1 MNISRREFLRT
12 AGIVLA
18 SLGIVPA
25 SCQSRGPQ
33 ATGSTAGGSS
43 SGIALEEGVFG
54 KDATAATVKANAAVL
69 KKLPFNIKDDYELA
83 QRGYITS
90 LTDGTVMRD
99 DGLGYAWN
107 LNDYVFLSQEN
118 APATVNPSL
127 WRQGQINLNNGLFK
141 VVDRVYQV
149 RGLDLA
155 NMTILEGD
163 TGLILIDPLSNQE
176 TARAALQLYWQQF
189 GQRPVVAVIYTHTHA
204 DHWGGVK
211 GVVSLEEVK
220 AGNVQ
225 VLAPEHFLEKAMSE
239 NAYAGVAMSRR
250 ADYSY
255 GRMLPCGERGQMDA
269 GLGKAVS
276 KGRISLIP
284 PTDSITRTGETR
296 RIDGVEIVFQ
306 MTPESEAPA
315 EMTMFYPQF
324 KVFNSAEIA
333 CMTMH
338 NIYTPRG
345 AEVRDANL
353 WSNYLDEAV
362 DLFGSQSEVLIAQHN
377 WPRWGQA
384 AVVDFLKCQRDLYK
398 YIHDQTLRLANLG
411 YTMHE
416 IGEMITLPDSLN
428 QEWHCHGY
436 YGTMNHN
443 AKAVYQRYLG
453 WYDCNPANLNPLAP
467 VDAGKKYVEFM
478 GGEKEM
484 LRRARQD
491 FEDGQYRWVAQV
503 MNHLV
508 FAEPKNRE
516 AQLLFADAMEQL
528 GYQAESSIWR
538 NHYLQAAYEL
548 RNGVGPKPASAAAE
562 EMIPA
567 MTLAM
572 FFDYLGIR
580 LNGPKAEG
588 KKIVI
593 NWNFTDV
600 QEQYA
605 LNLEN
610 CALTY
615 RSGKQAPEAD
625 LNLTLTRA
633 VFDTVMIGQSTFKDE
648 IASGNIHY
656 DGKVL
661 KLVELMGLMD
671 TFEPNFNIVTP

>member
-1 MNISRREFLRT
+1 MNISRRDFLKI
-12 AGIVLA
+12 AGMVMA
-18 SLGIVPA
+18 SLGIAPA
-25 SCQSRGPQ
+25 SCQSQSPLNTN
-33 ATGSTAGGSS
+33 APSKDISPGGLS
-43 SGIALEEGVFG
+43 EEVAFG
-54 KDATAATVKANAAVL
+54 QDATPATVKANAAVL
-69 KKLPFNIKDDYELA
+69 KKLPGNIKEDFELA
-83 QRGYITS
+83 QRGHIAS
-90 LTDGTVMRD
+90 LPDGTVLLD
-99 DGLGYAWN
+99 DGQGYAWN
-107 LNDYVFLSQEN
+107 LNDYDFLNQET

-127 WRQGQINLNNGLFK
+127 WRQGQINLHNGLFK

-211 GVVSLEEVK
+211 GVTSLEDVK

-225 VLAPEHFLEKAMSE
+225 ILAPQYFLEKAMSE
-239 NAYAGVAMSRR
+239 NAYAGAAMSRR

-284 PTDSITRTGETR
+284 PTDSITHTGETR

-324 KVFNSAEIA
+324 KVFNAAEIA

-345 AEVRDANL
+345 AEVRDANK
-353 WSNYLDEAV
+353 WSSYLDEAI

-416 IGEMITLPDSLN
+416 IGEMVALPESLN

-436 YGTMNHN
+436 YGTVNHN

-453 WYDCNPANLNPLAP
+453 WYDCNPANLNPLP
-467 VDAGKKYVEFM
+467 PEEGGKKYVEFM

-484 LRRARQD
+484 IRRARKD

-503 MNHLV
+503 MSHLV

-516 AQLLFADAMEQL
+516 AQLLAAEAMEQL
-528 GYQAESSIWR
+528 GYQAESAIWR

-548 RNGVGPKPASAAAE
+548 RNGVGPKGPSAAAE

-567 MTLAM
+567 MTLPM
-572 FFDYLGIR
+572 IFDYLGIR
-580 LNGPKAEG
+580 LNGPKAQG

-593 NWNFTDV
+593 NWVFTDV

-615 RSGKQAPEAD
+615 RSGKQAPDAD

-633 VFDTVMIGQSTFKDE
+633 VLNKVMSNQSTFKDE
-648 IASGNIHY
+648 IASGNIQMV
-656 DGKVL
+656 GKAL

-671 TFEPNFNIVTP
+671 TFEPTFNIVAP

>member
-18 SLGIVPA
+18 SLGINLT
-25 SCQSRGPQ
+25 SCQSPSPQ
-33 ATGSTAGGSS
+33 ATGNLSGDSS
-43 SGIALEEGVFG
+43 SGVSLEEVAFG
-54 KDATAATVKANAAVL
+54 KDATAATTKANAAVL
-69 KKLPFNIKDDYELA
+69 KKLPFKNRDDYELA
-83 QRGYITS
+83 QRGYVTS
-90 LTDGTVMRD
+90 LPDGTVMRD
-99 DGLGYAWN
+99 DGQGFAWN
-107 LNDYVFLSQEN
+107 LKDYEFLNQDA
-118 APATVNPSL
+118 APASVNPSL
-127 WRQGQINLNNGLFK
+127 WRQGQINLYNGLFK

-176 TARAALQLYWQQF
+176 TARAALQLYWQQY

-211 GVVSLEEVK
+211 GVINLEDVK
-220 AGNVQ
+220 VGKVQ

-239 NAYAGVAMSRR
+239 NAYAGTAMSRR

-284 PTDSITRTGETR
+284 PTDSITHTGETR

-324 KVFNSAEIA
+324 KVFNAAEIA

-345 AEVRDANL
+345 AEVRDANK
-353 WSNYLDEAV
+353 WSNYLDEAI
-362 DLFGSQSEVLIAQHN
+362 DLFGSQAEVLIAQHN
-377 WPRWGQA
+377 WPRWGQES
-384 AVVDFLKCQRDLYK
+384 VIEFLKCQRDLYK

-416 IGEMITLPDSLN
+416 IGEMITLPESLN

-453 WYDCNPANLNPLAP
+453 WYDCNPANLNPLP
-467 VDAGKKYVEFM
+467 PEQAGMKYVEFM

-503 MNHLV
+503 MSHLV
-508 FAEPKNRE
+508 FADPKNRE
-516 AQLLFADAMEQL
+516 AVLLLADAMEQL

-538 NHYLQAAYEL
+538 NHYLQATYEL
-548 RNGVGPKPASAAAE
+548 RNGVGPKPPSAAAE
-562 EMIPA
+562 EMLPA
-567 MTLAM
+567 MTLPM
-572 FFDYLGIR
+572 IFDYLGIR

-615 RSGKQAPEAD
+615 RLGKQTPDAD

-633 VFDTVMIGQSTFKDE
+633 VLDKVMTGKSTFKEE
-648 IASGNIHY
+648 IASKNITY

-671 TFEPNFNIVTP
+671 TFVPTFNIVTP